1 MVDNTQIFIM
11 ACITILYFILPAYV
25 SNGSALVFGGG
36 LPLDFKKT
44 DKNGNRWIG
53 NGVTWR
59 GLIGGT
65 IMGTLMGAIQ
75 GLLGPIILENFGE
88 FIYTPICTNL
98 VEGIIVGFLL
108 GFGAMV
114 GDAVGSFLKRRVG
127 IGQGKP
133 APILDQIDFLIVA
146 LIFSSVMV
154 SFHNICC
161 NSCCINIDYTFSG
174 QYRSL
179 LNRNKRCMVL
189 NHTFKLF
196 LI

>member
-44 DKNGNRWIG
+44 DKNGDRWIG
-53 NGVTWR
+53 NGVTWK

-75 GLLGPIILENFGE
+75 GLLGPMILENFGE

-114 GDAVGSFLKRRVG
+114 GDAIGSFLKRRVG

-146 LIFSSVMV
+146 LIFSSLMV
-154 SFHNICC
+154 SFSI
-161 NSCCINIDYTFSG
+161 TFVAIAV
-174 QYRSL
+174 
-179 LNRNKRCMVL
+179 VL
-189 NHTFKLF
+189 T
-196 LI
+196 LIIHLVANTGAYLIGIKDVWY

>member
-65 IMGTLMGAIQ
+65 IMGTLMGAI
-75 GLLGPIILENFGE
+75 
-88 FIYTPICTNL
+88 
-98 VEGIIVGFLL
+98 IVGFLL
-108 GFGAMV
+108 RFGAMV

-154 SFHNICC
+154 SFSIT
-161 NSCCINIDYTFSG
+161 IIAIAV
-174 QYRSL
+174 
-179 LNRNKRCMVL
+179 VL
-189 NHTFKLF
+189 T
-196 LI
+196 LIIHLVANTGAYLIGIKDVWY

>member
-44 DKNGNRWIG
+44 DKNGNPWIG
-53 NGVTWR
+53 NGVTWK

-65 IMGTLMGAIQ
+65 IMGTITGAIQ
-75 GLLGPIILENFGE
+75 GLIGPAILENFGE

-98 VEGIIVGFLL
+98 VEGILVGFLL

-114 GDAVGSFLKRRVG
+114 GDAIGSFLKRR
-127 IGQGKP
+127 IGLSQGKP

-146 LIFSSVMV
+146 LLFSSIIVDFSLTFV
-154 SFHNICC
+154 VIAIVLTLIIHVIA
-161 NSCCINIDYTFSG
+161 NSGAY
-174 QYRSL
+174 
-179 LNRNKRCMVL
+179 
-189 NHTFKLF
+189 
-196 LI
+196 LIGIKDVWY

>member
-53 NGVTWR
+53 NGVTWK

-75 GLLGPIILENFGE
+75 GLLGPMIHLYPNLYKFSRRNNSRIFTWIRCNGWGRNRKFFKKKSGNWTGKTCPNFR
-88 FIYTPICTNL
+88 P
-98 VEGIIVGFLL
+98 
-108 GFGAMV
+108 
-114 GDAVGSFLKRRVG
+114 D
-127 IGQGKP
+127 
-133 APILDQIDFLIVA
+133 
-146 LIFSSVMV
+146 
-154 SFHNICC
+154 
-161 NSCCINIDYTFSG
+161 
-174 QYRSL
+174 
-179 LNRNKRCMVL
+179 
-189 NHTFKLF
+189 
-196 LI
+196 

>member
-98 VEGIIVGFLL
+98 VEGILVGFLL

-114 GDAVGSFLKRRVG
+114 GDAIGSFLKRRVG
-127 IGQGKP
+127 SFSITFVAIAVVLTLIIHLVANTGAYLIGIK
-133 APILDQIDFLIVA
+133 DVW
-146 LIFSSVMV
+146 
-154 SFHNICC
+154 
-161 NSCCINIDYTFSG
+161 Y
-174 QYRSL
+174 
-179 LNRNKRCMVL
+179 
-189 NHTFKLF
+189 
-196 LI
+196 

>member
-59 GLIGGT
+59 GLIG
-65 IMGTLMGAIQ
+65 
-75 GLLGPIILENFGE
+75 ENFGE

-98 VEGIIVGFLL
+98 VEGILVGFLL

-154 SFHNICC
+154 SFSI
-161 NSCCINIDYTFSG
+161 TFVAIAV
-174 QYRSL
+174 
-179 LNRNKRCMVL
+179 VL
-189 NHTFKLF
+189 T
-196 LI
+196 LIIHLVANTGAYLIGIKDVWY